1 MNKGICDKLKL
12 VLWGLSG
19 RIEENIDYIRQV
31 KFTFVTGL
39 KKIEGEYLLDKKAV
53 IFNGKEEDIT
63 IGNLPDYI
71 SKEALNYDSLEFVLE
86 ERGSAVVVTAD
97 AKEVKTKKLDK
108 LEKKEDKSVFNTSQV
123 LKRNY
128 LIKIGEADD
137 LLREIGVLTKEG
149 KVKNDMI
156 RKYNQIDH
164 FVELIDSMID
174 EVSKGTETVTILDC
188 GCGKS
193 YLTFVLNYYIKEK
206 KKKNCYFI
214 GVDRSEEVIESS
226 KKIAKKLGYKNMEFI
241 ADDINFYEPSRRVD
255 IVLSLHA
262 CDTATDM
269 ALGLGVRLKSKAIM
283 CVPCC
288 HKELLSQYRF
298 KEFDSILK
306 HGIFKTKFADI
317 LTDGVRSLLLESQG
331 YKVSVVEYISPLET
345 PKNILIRAYKVSDK
359 NEKALD
365 EYMKLREMFS
375 IYPSLETY
383 IDVYED

>member
-1 MNKGICDKLKL
+1 MNKTVCDKIKL

-19 RIEENIDYIRQV
+19 RIEENIDYIKSITF
-31 KFTFVTGL
+31 KFSTGL
-39 KKIEGEYLLDKKAV
+39 KCFQGEYSPENSKI
-53 IFNGKEEDIT
+53 IFSGREQNLSISE
-63 IGNLPDYI
+63 LPDFI
-71 SKEALNYDSLEFVLE
+71 STEALNYDNLEFILE
-86 ERGSAVVVTAD
+86 ERGSATIVTAD
-97 AKEVKTKKLDK
+97 KKGVKTKQS
-108 LEKKEDKSVFNTSQV
+108 EKIENDNVKETNTSQM

-128 LIKIGEADD
+128 FIKVGEAND
-137 LLREIGVLTKEG
+137 LLKEIGILTKEG

-174 EVSKGTETVTILDC
+174 EVSKGNETITILDC

-214 GVDRSEEVIESS
+214 GVDRSEEVISAS
-226 KKIAKKLGYKNMEFI
+226 KKIAKNLGYKNMEFI
-241 ADDINFYEPSRRVD
+241 ADDINFYEPDRKID

-269 ALGLGVRLKSKAIM
+269 ALGLGIRLKSKAIM

-288 HKELLSQYRF
+288 HKELLSQY
-298 KEFDSILK
+298 KFDDLNSILK
-306 HGIFKTKFADI
+306 YGIFKARFADI
-317 LTDGVRSLLLESQG
+317 LTDGIRSLLLESQG

-345 PKNILIRAYKVSDK
+345 PKNILIRAYKQSDG
-359 NEKALD
+359 NEKAYD
-365 EYMKLREMFS
+365 EYLKLRSMFN
-375 IYPSLETY
+375 INPSLETY
-383 IDVYED
+383 MNFYE